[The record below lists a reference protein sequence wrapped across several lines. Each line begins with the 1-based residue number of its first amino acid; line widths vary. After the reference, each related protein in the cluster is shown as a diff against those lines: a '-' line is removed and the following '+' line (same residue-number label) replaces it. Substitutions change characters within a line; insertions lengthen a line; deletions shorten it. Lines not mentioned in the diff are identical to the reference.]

1 MDFTPLTQDQ
11 IEDLAAR
18 PLISKHGSG
27 CICSLCAEKKL
38 ATQLLEC
45 QRKLGD
51 AAREIPEVAGPV
63 DQRIRSLRKMYSDG
77 CIDRDQ
83 AGRKV
88 VKALL
93 DRMCEAASTLDSV
106 KAATS
111 DPTVS
116 RWIRE
121 TR

>member
-27 CICSLCAEKKL
+27 CICSLCSETKL
-38 ATQLLEC
+38 ARQLLDC

-63 DQRIRSLRKMYSDG
+63 DHRIRMLRKHWG
-77 CIDRDQ
+77 EIRDTGKYTEDKQ
-83 AGRKV
+83 
-88 VKALL
+88 
-93 DRMCEAASTLDSV
+93 
-106 KAATS
+106 
-111 DPTVS
+111 
-116 RWIRE
+116 
-121 TR
+121 